1 MADRLRAALVME
13 SRRRDDVYPEAVLAR
28 IDALVD
34 LRRPILTREELT
46 ADPAVLRDVEVLLTG
61 WGAPD
66 LDAALL
72 AAAPRLRLVL
82 HAAGSVKHI
91 AGEAFWRA
99 GIPIVSA
106 AAANAEPVAEFAFAQ
121 ILLGLRRTALAA
133 RTFHDERRVAAAR
146 VASGV
151 AGSTVG
157 LVALGEIGRRVAA
170 MLRTTSTTVIAY
182 DPFADRS
189 EADAAGIELTS
200 LREVFEKSDVVS
212 LHAPLVPATEHMI
225 DAELLERMRYGATI
239 VNTARGGIIDGPA
252 LVRTLTSRADLTA
265 VLDVTSPEPLPAD
278 SPLYTLRN
286 VVLTPHIAGATGA
299 DRSAMGR
306 LVAEELARFITG
318 EPLRHRVDPAAIDRL
333 A

>member
-1 MADRLRAALVME
+1 MTDRLRAALVME
-13 SRRRDDVYPEAVLAR
+13 TRRRDDVYPEAVLAR

-34 LRRPILTREELT
+34 LRRPILTREELA
-46 ADPAVLRDVEVLLTG
+46 ADPAALSEVDVLLTG

-72 AAAPRLRLVL
+72 ASAPRLQLVL

-91 AGEAFWRA
+91 AGEAFWRS
-99 GIPIVSA
+99 GIPVVSA

-133 RTFHDERRVAAAR
+133 RTFQDERRIAAAR
-146 VASGV
+146 VATGV

-170 MLRTTSTTVIAY
+170 MLGTTSARVIAY
-182 DPFADRS
+182 DPFADPD
-189 EADAAGIELTS
+189 EAAATGIELTS
-200 LREVFEKSDVVS
+200 LEDVFERSDVVS
-212 LHAPLVPATEHMI
+212 LHAPLVPATEGMV
-225 DAELLERMRYGATI
+225 DAALLARMRFGATI
-239 VNTARGGIIDGPA
+239 VNTARGGIIDETA
-252 LVRTLTSRADLTA
+252 LIRTLASRPDLTA
-265 VLDVTSPEPLPAD
+265 LLDVTSPEPPTAD

-306 LVAEELARFITG
+306 LVAEELARFIAG
-318 EPLRHRVDPAAIDRL
+318 EPLRRRVDPSVIDRL

>member
-34 LRRPILTREELT
+34 LRRPILTREELA

-91 AGEAFWRA
+91 ASEVFWRG

-133 RTFHDERRVAAAR
+133 RTYHDERRVTAAR

-189 EADAAGIELTS
+189 EAEAAGIELTS
-200 LREVFEKSDVVS
+200 LRDVFEKSDVVS

-225 DAELLERMRYGATI
+225 DAGLLERMRYGATI

-252 LVRTLTSRADLTA
+252 LIRTLTSRADLTA